1 MEYNHS
7 TSLTVNFLVYTM
19 NDNTYLDFSR
29 LAKISQNTRGYSEY
43 AFSANPRIK
52 KRLRTLAR
60 LAKY

>member
-1 MEYNHS
+1 
-7 TSLTVNFLVYTM
+7 M
-19 NDNTYLDFSR
+19 NKPSYLDFIR

-52 KRLRTLAR
+52 KRLLTLAR

>member
-1 MEYNHS
+1 
-7 TSLTVNFLVYTM
+7 M

-52 KRLRTLAR
+52 KRLLTLAR